1 VRNLNYRTMRYPGHV
16 AIMKTLL
23 NDLRLRDD
31 TDLLKKIFERA
42 LPQTEQDVVV
52 IFVTVSGERGGR
64 LIQET
69 FTRKV
74 YAQQIDGKLY
84 SGIQVTTA
92 GGICAVL
99 DLLANGDL
107 PQSGFVRLE
116 QVQLDKFLQ
125 NRFGRYYAAASV
137 PT

>member
-1 VRNLNYRTMRYPGHV
+1 
-16 AIMKTLL
+16 L

-31 TDLLKKIFERA
+31 TETLKKIFERA

-52 IFVTVSGERGGR
+52 IFVTVSGMRGGR
-64 LIQET
+64 LAQET

-74 YAQQIDGKLY
+74 YAQTIDAKHY
-84 SGIQVTTA
+84 SAIQVTTA

-99 DLLANGDL
+99 DLLAEGSL
-107 PQSGFVRLE
+107 PQKGFVRLE
-116 QVQLDKFLQ
+116 QVGLDKFLQ
-125 NRFGRYYAAASV
+125 NRFGRYYATTSV

>member
-1 VRNLNYRTMRYPGHV
+1 
-16 AIMKTLL
+16 MKTLL

-52 IFVTVSGERGGR
+52 IFVTVSGERDGR
-64 LIQET
+64 LVQET

-74 YAQQIDGKLY
+74 YAQRIDGKLY

-92 GGICAVL
+92 GGVCAVL
-99 DLLANGDL
+99 DLLAGGEL
-107 PQSGFVRLE
+107 PQAGFVRLE

-125 NRFGRYYAAASV
+125 NRFGRYYAAARV